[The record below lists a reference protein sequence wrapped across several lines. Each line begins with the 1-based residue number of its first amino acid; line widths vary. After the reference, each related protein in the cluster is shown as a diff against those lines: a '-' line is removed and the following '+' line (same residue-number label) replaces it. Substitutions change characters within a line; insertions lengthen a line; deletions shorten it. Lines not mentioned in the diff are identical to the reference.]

1 MRLDIRK
8 CLIWIVIIS
17 IFSFFVYACK
27 KDFSRQPD
35 VITNVFDKA
44 DAIASG
50 RLIDIGSDAIAGH
63 GFCWDT
69 LPNPSLSSSK
79 INLGT
84 LMQIGDFQTV
94 LSGLLPSKNY
104 YLKAFII
111 KANEGIYG
119 SQISFKTPD
128 FYYNDCSSL

>member
-1 MRLDIRK
+1 
-8 CLIWIVIIS
+8 
-17 IFSFFVYACK
+17 
-27 KDFSRQPD
+27 
-35 VITNVFDKA
+35 VFDKA